1 MPPPGTLQIVEG
13 VEARIYSARGLRVML
28 SSDLA
33 ELYGI
38 PTKVLLQSVR
48 RNIVRFPKDFAFQL
62 TTAEFETL
70 RSQTVTSN
78 GGSARGGVRY
88 APFAFTEQGVAM
100 LSGVLRG
107 ERAVAVNIEIMRTFV
122 KLRSMLE
129 SNKVLA
135 KKLVELEA
143 KYDQQFAS
151 VFEALRELT
160 MPPAPSKKKPIGF
173 LAP

>member
-1 MPPPGTLQIVEG
+1 LQIVEG

-28 SSDLA
+28 SPDLA

-48 RNIVRFPKDFAFQL
+48 RNIVRFPQDFAFQL
-62 TTAEFETL
+62 TPVEFEAL
-70 RSQTVTSN
+70 RSQTVTS
-78 GGSARGGVRY
+78 GRDGARAGTRGGARY

-129 SNKVLA
+129 SNKDLA

-143 KYDQQFAS
+143 KYDRQFAS
-151 VFEALRELT
+151 VFEAIRELT
-160 MPPAPSKKKPIGF
+160 LPPVPPKKKPIGF
-173 LAP
+173 VRT